1 MELLRYQSQE
11 TAKTVTPSMCGET
24 DAVLLRSSPYYNSL
38 TCVKTVDVIMSILS
52 LSKPLGICSCDSG
65 KLIVTDPCYLNSSE
79 ALGSAAVSFN
89 TEIGDGEFAVYE
101 QRDRRGRLKR
111 IVIEID

>member
-1 MELLRYQSQE
+1 MALLAPKKTIRY
-11 TAKTVTPSMCGET
+11 
-24 DAVLLRSSPYYNSL
+24 LLF
-38 TCVKTVDVIMSILS
+38 VI
-52 LSKPLGICSCDSG
+52 SG
-65 KLIVTDPCYLNSSE
+65 KLIVTDPCYLNSFE

-101 QRDRRGRLKR
+101 ERDKRGRLRR

>member
-1 MELLRYQSQE
+1 MTTLSFP
-11 TAKTVTPSMCGET
+11 KTLG
-24 DAVLLRSSPYYNSL
+24 
-38 TCVKTVDVIMSILS
+38 TCY
-52 LSKPLGICSCDSG
+52 CDSG
-65 KLIVTDPCYLNSSE
+65 KLVITDPCYLKGNQ

-101 QRDRRGRLKR
+101 ERDRLGKLRR

>member
-1 MELLRYQSQE
+1 MALL
-11 TAKTVTPSMCGET
+11 APK
-24 DAVLLRSSPYYNSL
+24 
-38 TCVKTVDVIMSILS
+38 
-52 LSKPLGICSCDSG
+52 KPLGTCFCDSG

-79 ALGSAAVSFN
+79 ALGSSAVSFN

-101 QRDRRGRLKR
+101 ERDKRGRLRR